1 VVFGLVRD
9 IPSLRPRDAGPL
21 EASSMIEPLTP
32 LLINIAARNRMK
44 DVGVK
49 FI

>member
-1 VVFGLVRD
+1 L
-9 IPSLRPRDAGPL
+9 DAGPL
-21 EASSMIEPLTP
+21 QASSMIESLTP
-32 LLINIAARNRMK
+32 LLINIAARNNMD